1 MDERKEREPV
11 AYSGGRA
18 RSLRALRWFGRM
30 EGRELGERERES
42 PSFYNLGL
50 KKKSLRRE
58 REKYSH
64 NPQVTNEG
72 KKNPIYI

>member
-30 EGRELGERERES
+30 EGRELGERERAP
-42 PSFYNLGL
+42 PSITLAS
-50 KKKSLRRE
+50 KKKSSERE
-58 REKYSH
+58 RNTAITPK
-64 NPQVTNEG
+64 
-72 KKNPIYI
+72 